1 MSGFVERLVAR
12 GSGLAGVPGF
22 ATLKPRPL
30 SRFETSP
37 EIADGS
43 GGEEVHGAG
52 FVPDRIAPF
61 MAVPATG
68 AIAPEAK
75 PDARPAPPP
84 ASAAVG
90 PTGAQTAASR
100 PSIGRVEV
108 EEMRPVRRIQSAAA
122 QTDPGLETVPASE
135 PAPSRPDAAA
145 APTNRDSVDVALLQP
160 APASAP
166 NAVEEPAPSPGAPV
180 PMTATR
186 STQPPPELPSTE
198 LPSPAAAIDRRP
210 GRPIGTAEDDPAP
223 PVTVTV
229 GRIDVH
235 FVQPRPAPAP
245 PPQAPRTRGFE
256 AYARVRRGQPRQER

>member
-12 GSGLAGVPGF
+12 GSGLAAVPGF

-30 SRFETSP
+30 SRFERPP
-37 EIADGS
+37 EISDGS
-43 GGEEVHGAG
+43 GSEEVHGTG

-61 MAVPATG
+61 AAVPATG
-68 AIAPEAK
+68 AIAPGAE

-84 ASAAVG
+84 VNAAVG
-90 PTGAQTAASR
+90 PTGAQAASR
-100 PSIGRVEV
+100 PFIGRVEV
-108 EEMRPVRRIQSAAA
+108 EEVRPGRRIQSATARS
-122 QTDPGLETVPASE
+122 DPGSGTVPASE
-135 PAPSRPDAAA
+135 PAPARPDAAA
-145 APTNRDSVDVALLQP
+145 VPTNREPVAPLQP
-160 APASAP
+160 TPASTPRAM
-166 NAVEEPAPSPGAPV
+166 VEPAPSPGAPV
-180 PMTATR
+180 PMTAIR

-198 LPSPAAAIDRRP
+198 LPSPAATIDRRP